1 MLLRD
6 RSEQYSAKKFKPGKI
21 LDETMAAPG
30 DVLTNYVEQI
40 NSWNAIFKDANIE
53 FPLDASTAQYIGSKL
68 DGALS
73 PENLHCDGEISARQA
88 QAKYN
93 NYMRVLKELRAYA
106 DKAGMTLP
114 QMWEA

>member
-1 MLLRD
+1 MN
-6 RSEQYSAKKFKPGKI
+6 
-21 LDETMAAPG
+21 T
-30 DVLTNYVEQI
+30 LTKYIDDMNR
-40 NSWNAIFKDANIE
+40 WNAIFGMAPMSMPLSQKDA
-53 FPLDASTAQYIGSKL
+53 DALSDKL
-68 DGALS
+68 SSELS

-106 DKAGMTLP
+106 EKAGMTMP

>member
-1 MLLRD
+1 MKMPLSQAAVTDL
-6 RSEQYSAKKFKPGKI
+6 AKSI
-21 LDETMAAPG
+21 
-30 DVLTNYVEQI
+30 
-40 NSWNAIFKDANIE
+40 
-53 FPLDASTAQYIGSKL
+53 

-106 DKAGMTLP
+106 DKAGMTVP

>member
-1 MLLRD
+1 MLQ
-6 RSEQYSAKKFKPGKI
+6 E
-21 LDETMAAPG
+21 
-30 DVLTNYVEQI
+30 YVDQM
-40 NSWNAIFKDANIE
+40 NRWNAIFDRSAMT
-53 FPLDASTAQYIGSKL
+53 FPLSQSNANDLMNKIAGE
-68 DGALS
+68 LS

-106 DKAGMTLP
+106 DKAGMTVP

>member
-1 MLLRD
+1 M
-6 RSEQYSAKKFKPGKI
+6 KN
-21 LDETMAAPG
+21 
-30 DVLTNYVEQI
+30 LTAYVEQQ
-40 NSWNAIFKDANIE
+40 NGWNAIFGKAPMTL
-53 FPLDASTAQYIGSKL
+53 PLSQESVTDLAKSI

-106 DKAGMTLP
+106 DKAGMTVP

>member
-1 MLLRD
+1 M
-6 RSEQYSAKKFKPGKI
+6 KN
-21 LDETMAAPG
+21 
-30 DVLTNYVEQI
+30 LTAYVEQQ
-40 NSWNAIFKDANIE
+40 NGWNAIFGKAPMKM
-53 FPLDASTAQYIGSKL
+53 PLSQAAVTDLAKSI

-106 DKAGMTLP
+106 DKAGMTMP

>member
-1 MLLRD
+1 M
-6 RSEQYSAKKFKPGKI
+6 KN
-21 LDETMAAPG
+21 
-30 DVLTNYVEQI
+30 LTAYVEQQ
-40 NSWNAIFKDANIE
+40 NGWNAIFGKAPMKM
-53 FPLDASTAQYIGSKL
+53 PLSQAAVTDLAKSI

-106 DKAGMTLP
+106 DKNGMTVP

>member
-1 MLLRD
+1 M
-6 RSEQYSAKKFKPGKI
+6 KN
-21 LDETMAAPG
+21 
-30 DVLTNYVEQI
+30 LTAYVEQQ
-40 NSWNAIFKDANIE
+40 NGWNAIFGKAPMKM
-53 FPLDASTAQYIGSKL
+53 PLSQAAVTDLAKSI

-88 QAKYN
+88 QVKYN

-106 DKAGMTLP
+106 DKAGMTMP